1 MSHKKELVSPITEHA
16 TQIMSEMVHAAET
29 LASVGPAI
37 SIFGSARI
45 KRDSPYFA
53 LSETIAAQLAKAGF
67 AIIAGGGPGIMEA
80 ANKGAFEAGGASI
93 GLHITLPKESKRNE
107 FLTTSLAF
115 RHFVSRKSTFFMH
128 SAGYVVLPGGFGTLD
143 ELFEAVTLMQ
153 TGKIPTVRRSFLVGG
168 QAFWGGTHGLDQAAA
183 RANWAG
189 QQSRLAC
196 TSSSRMI
203 QHASPNISKHSLHQ
217 HPDSP
222 DSDSPTSPYKQ

>member
-1 MSHKKELVSPITEHA
+1 MGHKKELVSPITEQA

-45 KRDSPYFA
+45 KRESPYFS

-153 TGKIPTVRRSFLVGG
+153 TGKIPTAPVILVGRE
-168 QAFWGGTHGLDQAAA
+168 F
-183 RANWAG
+183 WAG
-189 QQSRLAC
+189 LMDWIKQQLEQTGLVNNLDSMHFFIEDDPARITEHFKIFFA
-196 TSSSRMI
+196 
-203 QHASPNISKHSLHQ
+203 Q
-217 HPDSP
+217 HPDLLTRQP
-222 DSDSPTSPYKQ
+222 NKPV

>member
-1 MSHKKELVSPITEHA
+1 MGHKKELVSPITEQA

-45 KRDSPYFA
+45 KRESPYFA

-153 TGKIPTVRRSFLVGG
+153 TGKIPTAPVILVGRE
-168 QAFWGGTHGLDQAAA
+168 F
-183 RANWAG
+183 WAG
-189 QQSRLAC
+189 LMDWIKQQLEQTGLVNNLDSMHFFIEDDPARITEHFKIFFA
-196 TSSSRMI
+196 
-203 QHASPNISKHSLHQ
+203 Q
-217 HPDSP
+217 HPDLLTRQP
-222 DSDSPTSPYKQ
+222 NKPV

>member
-1 MSHKKELVSPITEHA
+1 MGHKKELVSPITEQA

-45 KRDSPYFA
+45 KRESPYFA
-53 LSETIAAQLAKAGF
+53 LSETIAGQLAKAGF

-153 TGKIPTVRRSFLVGG
+153 TGKIPTAPVILVGRE
-168 QAFWGGTHGLDQAAA
+168 F
-183 RANWAG
+183 WAG
-189 QQSRLAC
+189 LMDWIKQQLEQTGLVNNLDSMHFFIEDDPARITEHFKIFFA
-196 TSSSRMI
+196 
-203 QHASPNISKHSLHQ
+203 Q
-217 HPDSP
+217 HPDLLTRQP
-222 DSDSPTSPYKQ
+222 NKPV